1 MSSIN
6 IIEYDAAYALKTVQ
20 MWRASMEAA
29 LGIKDTHS
37 WEEQLDYLQSIAAQ
51 HQLYLAL
58 DTATDQVVGMMA
70 VGGSELDQL
79 YIRPYS
85 DLIFHSCRRQ
95 YANHV
100 LPVVK
105 IKSE

>member
-1 MSSIN
+1 MLFFLMIPLIVVAWQYSFR
-6 IIEYDAAYALKTVQ
+6 YVAFYAISLAIVEIGVGLVVKFY
-20 MWRASMEAA
+20 
-29 LGIKDTHS
+29 
-37 WEEQLDYLQSIAAQ
+37 LDV
-51 HQLYLAL
+51 
-58 DTATDQVVGMMA
+58 D
-70 VGGSELDQL
+70 
-79 YIRPYS
+79 IRPYS